1 MTSRWPALAAI
12 ALCLA
17 GLVLADQRVRVPDAS
32 PVEDVAAKLVAAAA
46 SPPDS
51 LGSSWYC
58 AGGLS
63 NAAGDLDHVLV
74 VVNASE
80 ADISGEL
87 TVYPAL
93 PDGFGSSARQELIV
107 TDISV
112 PATSKARVSISELIA
127 WDTAQFS
134 NAQEVYSAVLS
145 EFDQPGVVVEHLL
158 VTPQGRDTG
167 ACASRPAPTW
177 HFGAG
182 TTNAGVRDLVAIL
195 NPFPGTA
202 SVDISFPSDDGIRT
216 PSAYNGLVIP
226 GQSMVLLDIRVE
238 VPSRDQMAMT
248 VQSRGGEIVVERMQ
262 IFANDPGPRGS
273 TLTLGAPEASLQWF
287 FPSGRSV
294 ADSAESYMVY
304 NPGDTASDLELEVHF
319 DDPNVPVLA
328 QPLSVGPGERVV
340 VYLDENETH
349 PISDVATLRLADGMP
364 ESGSYWVYVSSV
376 NEAPVV
382 VERLVTRSAPGP
394 VGATATM
401 GAATAARDQT
411 VPLPDELA
419 SGSGDLVIL
428 NPAGDTIATFKV
440 VAIGAGNAESSL
452 ELELGPRRRAVFP
465 LEALVAGPG
474 ATTAIRIQS
483 SHGVIAEVVASGD
496 AGALGSFAIPV
507 ADTISVPTLTF
518 IPQ

>member
-1 MTSRWPALAAI
+1 MTNRWPALAAI
-12 ALCLA
+12 ALCVA
-17 GLVLADQRVRVPDAS
+17 GLVIADQRERVPDA
-32 PVEDVAAKLVAAAA
+32 PAVEDVTAGIIAAAA

-63 NAAGDLDHVLV
+63 NAEGDLDHILV
-74 VVNASE
+74 VVNPSE
-80 ADISGEL
+80 VDISGQL

-93 PDGFGSSARQELIV
+93 PDGFGSSTRQELIV
-107 TDISV
+107 TDIDV
-112 PATSKARVSISELIA
+112 PATSKARVSISELIQ
-127 WDTAQFS
+127 WDTAQFT

-145 EFDQPGVVVEHLL
+145 EFDKPGVVVEHLM

-167 ACASRPAPTW
+167 ACASRAAPTW

-216 PSAYNGLVIP
+216 PSAYSGLVIP
-226 GQSMVLLDIRVE
+226 GRSMVLLDIRVE

-248 VQSRGGEIVVERMQ
+248 VQSRSGEIVVERMQ

-273 TLTLGAPEASLQWF
+273 TLTLGAPEAALQWF

-294 ADSAESYMVY
+294 ANSAESYMVY
-304 NPGDTASDLELEVHF
+304 NPGDIASDLELEVQF
-319 DDPNVPVLA
+319 DDPSLPALA
-328 QPLSVGPGERVV
+328 QPLNVGPGERVV
-340 VYLDENETH
+340 VYLDESETH
-349 PISDVATLRLADGMP
+349 PISEVATLRMADGLP
-364 ESGSYWVYVSSV
+364 ETGSYWVYVSSV
-376 NEAPVV
+376 NDVPVV
-382 VERLVTRSAPGP
+382 VERLVTRDGAL
-394 VGATATM
+394 GATATI
-401 GAATAARDQT
+401 GAAAAAKDQT

-428 NPAGDTIATFKV
+428 NPAGDTIARFTV
-440 VAIGAGNAESSL
+440 VAIGAGDAAASV

-465 LEALVAGPG
+465 LEDLVAGAG
-474 ATTAIRIQS
+474 VTTAIRIESTQ
-483 SHGVIAEVVASGD
+483 GVIAEVVASDD

-507 ADTISVPTLTF
+507 ADQVSVPSLTF